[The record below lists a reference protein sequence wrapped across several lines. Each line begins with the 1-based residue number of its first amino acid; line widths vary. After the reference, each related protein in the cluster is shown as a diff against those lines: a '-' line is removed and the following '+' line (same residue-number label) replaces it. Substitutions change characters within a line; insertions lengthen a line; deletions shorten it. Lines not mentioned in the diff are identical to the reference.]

1 MEMGPA
7 GRGDATDTPANQSL
21 SVDGDSIKVYVRV
34 RPLEKSPGLC
44 CAGDQGLCL
53 TVTSPNTIRFC
64 SKPEPK
70 VFTYDHVADMDTT
83 QEAVFSAVGRGI
95 IESCMNGYNGTIFAY
110 GQTGSGK
117 TFTML
122 GPSEETDNRTHNL
135 RGIIPRSLEYLF
147 YLINREKEKAGEG
160 KRFLCKCSFIEIY
173 NEQIFDLLD
182 PASSGLF
189 LRENIKTG
197 VFVEG
202 VIEQV
207 VTSAAEAYQVLS
219 VGWRN
224 RSVASTSMNRESS
237 RSHAVFA
244 LAIESKEKTSA
255 LVNIRTSR
263 LNLVD
268 LAGSERQ
275 KDSQAEGQR
284 LKEASNIN
292 RSLSCLGHVIM
303 GLGDMANGKSR
314 HISYRDSKL
323 TFLLRDSLGGNAKT
337 YIIANVHPGSK
348 CFGETLSTLQFAR
361 RAKLIKN
368 KAVINEDTQ
377 GNVQHLQA
385 EIKKLKEQICE
396 LSKGQILQEVE
407 PRPDAEPVNGR
418 GVDGGDW
425 KDRFLQAMLLWE
437 TSESQNQT
445 LKEKVGQLKDVCGK
459 KEKIIQS
466 TRMIVKFRE
475 TNIAHLEKMVNG
487 CHANLSPDDKDTV
500 IRELK
505 DEIQILKEQ
514 IEQDSRV
521 VSYAIENRALREEN
535 KYLSSLEHV
544 KQAKE
549 LNLRRAAELER
560 AFLEASTLEKNAGV
574 RALYPSPV
582 KIENVSAV
590 SQQRLKAR
598 LVQAQNDWASVKQE
612 FEEFQDLTKK
622 KQIELESEVQTLAK
636 ANQHLEN
643 ILEATKAHKRQEV
656 LQLNKM
662 HVETIKNMT
671 TPTKSAWNVALQTSP
686 EGTPG
691 VCAELEAGG
700 QNGAVM
706 NESLPLDMNEQAHEA
721 IAEELRL
728 VQEQLTD
735 LQTRLDEEESKNVKL
750 QQNID
755 KLENHSTKLNKL
767 LTSERNDRNKS
778 QQDLQTQNK
787 SLENEL
793 QDCLSQNNILQS
805 EVQDLRIVLRS
816 ADKELRAVKEEYHS
830 CKAQHD
836 VELFHTSDQ
845 FIKVQLELDNIRL
858 EHERILEQ
866 KRSLQDINDNLLEV
880 MRFKEYEADQLRE
893 HLQQMKE
900 EVATLQS
907 EISSLMEPP
916 EAEKELSQTLAS
928 QLQQDIENNSKE
940 LVKALNE
947 KDLLKT
953 ETSELLLKSEQQALE
968 LRRMEQSLA
977 DTKLLLSDVE
987 KKHAAE
993 QDVVGELKNQI
1004 HEMRNAC
1011 RQKSENVS
1019 ALTQELEDIKLQYSA
1034 AVAVKEDNKAMVENK
1049 EQEVVEMR
1057 EAVESMKHSCNVQMD
1072 MLYEDLTTIS
1082 QHLEQQTEHSREL
1095 TAKLQLMQ
1103 DEAENR
1109 VKTIEHLHSQLQTK
1123 DGEIRALKCESEG
1136 NGHPG
1141 ESWRQTPTNM
1151 QTPRSQVS
1159 PVHPLHTPEMRQRPG
1174 EGMAFHASMEVLEE
1188 MERERASRNKQLQQL
1203 QSQLHESKSQLLEM
1217 KALER
1222 RCRELERCLER
1233 AENSATTEP
1242 QHLSDLEKKLIEES
1256 DVKEVL
1262 AEKLSRTETELTV
1275 NKTSLDCL
1283 QLDVTKCQEEL
1294 ERTRRLEVKAFSE
1307 KEEFR
1312 SALESANEERERHL
1326 WEVKT
1331 LRSQVDNLTEE
1342 NGKLVGHTNL
1352 HQKIQYLV
1360 KVKKDNSRLL
1370 EENNLL
1376 KLENLKLKEHKRFD
1390 LNDTFQLPAT
1400 DGASTEQDANVQQ

>member
-1 MEMGPA
+1 MDMVPA
-7 GRGDATDTPANQSL
+7 GTGDATDAPANQSL

-34 RPLEKSPGLC
+34 RPLVKNPGLPLD
-44 CAGDQGLCL
+44 GDQGLCL
-53 TVTSPNTIRFC
+53 TVTSPNAIRFC

-122 GPSEETDNRTHNL
+122 GPSEESGNSTHNL
-135 RGIIPRSLEYLF
+135 RGIIPRSFEYLF

-160 KRFLCKCSFIEIY
+160 KSFLCKCSFIEIY

-255 LVNIRTSR
+255 LVNIRMSR

-303 GLGDMANGKSR
+303 GLGDVANGKSR

-377 GNVQHLQA
+377 GNVHHLQA

-396 LSKGQILQEVE
+396 LAKGQTTLEVD
-407 PRPDAEPVNGR
+407 PRPDTEPVKGR
-418 GVDGGDW
+418 GGIGGDW

-437 TSESQNQT
+437 TSESQNQA
-445 LKEKVGQLKDVCGK
+445 LKEKIGQLKDVCSK
-459 KEKIIQS
+459 KERIIQS
-466 TRMIVKFRE
+466 TKMIVKFRE
-475 TNIAHLEKMVNG
+475 TNIAHLEKIVSG
-487 CHANLSPDDKDTV
+487 CHADLSPDEKDTA
-500 IRELK
+500 IGELK
-505 DEIQILKEQ
+505 EEIQILKEQ
-514 IEQDSRV
+514 IVQDARV
-521 VSYAIENRALREEN
+521 VTYAIENRALREEN

-549 LNLRRAAELER
+549 LSLRRAAELER

-574 RALYPSPV
+574 RALYPSPA
-582 KIENVSAV
+582 KIENVSAG

-598 LVQAQNDWASVKQE
+598 LIQAQNDWSSVKQE
-612 FEEFQDLTKK
+612 FEEFQELTKK
-622 KQIELESEVQTLAK
+622 KQIELESEVQTLEK
-636 ANQHLEN
+636 TNQHLEN

-686 EGTPG
+686 EGSPG
-691 VCAELEAGG
+691 VCAEMEAGD
-700 QNGAVM
+700 QNGVVM
-706 NESLPLDMNEQAHEA
+706 NQSLPLDMNEQAYEA
-721 IAEELRL
+721 VAEELRL

-755 KLENHSTKLNKL
+755 KLENHSAKLNKL
-767 LTSERNDRNKS
+767 LTSERNDRNRS
-778 QQDLQTQNK
+778 QQDLQTKNK

-793 QDCLSQNNILQS
+793 QDSLSQNNILRS
-805 EVQDLRIVLRS
+805 EVHDLRIVLQS
-816 ADKELRAVKEEYHS
+816 ADKELRAVKEEYRS
-830 CKAQHD
+830 YKDQHD
-836 VELFHTSDQ
+836 ADHFHLSDQ
-845 FIKVQLELDNIRL
+845 FIKVQLELDKIRL

-866 KRSLQDINDNLLEV
+866 KRSLQDTNDNLLEV

-893 HLQQMKE
+893 RLEQMKE
-900 EVATLQS
+900 EAETLQS
-907 EISSLMEPP
+907 EISALMEPP
-916 EAEKELSQTLAS
+916 EAEKQQSQMLAS

-940 LVKALNE
+940 LLKALNE
-947 KDLLKT
+947 KELLKR
-953 ETSELLLKSEQQALE
+953 ETSELLLKSEKQALE
-968 LRRMEQSLA
+968 LKRMEQSLA
-977 DTKLLLSDVE
+977 DAKLSLCDVE
-987 KKHAAE
+987 KKHNAD
-993 QDVVGELKNQI
+993 QDVVRELKSQI
-1004 HEMRNAC
+1004 QEMRNTC
-1011 RQKSENVS
+1011 SQKSENVS
-1019 ALTQELEDIKLQYSA
+1019 ALTQELEAIKLQYSA
-1034 AVAVKEDNKAMVENK
+1034 AVAVKEDNKAMLESK
-1049 EQEVVEMR
+1049 EQEVMEMR
-1057 EAVESMKHSCNVQMD
+1057 VAVDRMKQSCNVQLE
-1072 MLYEDLTTIS
+1072 MLYEDLTNTS

-1095 TAKLQLMQ
+1095 AAKLQLMQ
-1103 DEAENR
+1103 EEAENN
-1109 VKTIEHLHSQLQTK
+1109 VKTMEHLHSQLQTK

-1136 NGHPG
+1136 NGQQG
-1141 ESWRQTPTNM
+1141 ESSRQTPTNTR
-1151 QTPRSQVS
+1151 TPRSLKS
-1159 PVHPLHTPEMRQRPG
+1159 PVYPLWTPELRQRPG
-1174 EGMAFHASMEVLEE
+1174 EGTAFQASVEVLEE
-1188 MERERASRNKQLQQL
+1188 MERERTTRNKQVLQL
-1203 QSQLHESKSQLLEM
+1203 QNQLHESKSQLLEM
-1217 KALER
+1217 EALER

-1233 AENSATTEP
+1233 AENSATAEP
-1242 QHLSDLEKKLIEES
+1242 QHLNDLEKKLVEES

-1262 AEKLSRTETELTV
+1262 AEKLSRTEIELNV
-1275 NKTSLDCL
+1275 NKTSLDSL

-1294 ERTRRLEVKAFSE
+1294 ERTRRLEVKAFGE

-1312 SALESANEERERHL
+1312 SALECANEERERLL
-1326 WEVKT
+1326 WEVTT

-1352 HQKIQYLV
+1352 QQKIQYLV

-1376 KLENLKLKEHKRFD
+1376 KLENLKLREHKKSD
-1390 LNDTFQLPAT
+1390 LNEVSLLDTT
-1400 DGASTEQDANVQQ
+1400 DSMEQD